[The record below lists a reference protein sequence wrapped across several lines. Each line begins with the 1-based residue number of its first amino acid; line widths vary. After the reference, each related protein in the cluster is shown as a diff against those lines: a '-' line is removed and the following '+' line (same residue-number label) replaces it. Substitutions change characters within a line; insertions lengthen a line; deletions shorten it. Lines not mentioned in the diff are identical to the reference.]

1 MRKRTG
7 NELRAGIVMSLAVA
21 AITGPATS
29 FAGPGC
35 MSAKQSMARGFY
47 PPGPMGPQGGYG
59 PPSPYAY
66 RAAPPAYPGM
76 MAAPYQRPMQAQW
89 ANPGDVPRA
98 EKSAPLEKSPAQAG
112 SGADTSGGTPAGE
125 IVTVR
130 IDGMRFEPASITVK
144 PGTTV
149 TWVQA
154 SPMPHTI
161 SGTSGELSSDALR
174 SGQEYRHTFTKA
186 GRYDYVCDFHPS
198 MGGSV
203 IVSTDGEAS

>member
-1 MRKRTG
+1 MRKRSG
-7 NELRAGIVMSLAVA
+7 NKWRASIVMSLAVA
-21 AITGPATS
+21 AISGPATG
-29 FAGPGC
+29 FAGSGC
-35 MSAKQSMARGFY
+35 MNAKQPMARGFY
-47 PPGPMGPQGGYG
+47 PHGPIGPQAGYG
-59 PPSPYAY
+59 PPSPYGY

-76 MAAPYQRPMQAQW
+76 MAAPSQRPMQGQW
-89 ANPGDVPRA
+89 VNPGSKPSA
-98 EKSAPLEKSPAQAG
+98 EKSAPVEKSSRQPDSNA
-112 SGADTSGGTPAGE
+112 GTPAGDT
-125 IVTVR
+125 VTVR